1 MQVTSYAELKAFL
14 YDFAGRSCGAIA
26 RSALH
31 MSLSGKGSPPGD
43 LVGPWLPRR
52 PMLQAALKLPAEALL
67 SPETDLFIEQACL
80 AVSFCHPELHVTLQ
94 DQCGDFA
101 RAWLSLPAILEDA
114 LVLHTKVVL
123 SL

>member
-14 YDFAGRSCGAIA
+14 YDFAARSCGAIA

-52 PMLQAALKLPAEALL
+52 PMAAGLP
-67 SPETDLFIEQACL
+67 
-80 AVSFCHPELHVTLQ
+80 
-94 DQCGDFA
+94 
-101 RAWLSLPAILEDA
+101 
-114 LVLHTKVVL
+114 
-123 SL
+123 